1 MLARALSTII
11 DTPVQSMVIVDSKD
25 LYHSLSSRRN
35 PDEQSVRQ
43 DMNSMRFYFETV
55 IDVFGQIAGRANP
68 ADVGTKLDSPLTES
82 LVLNMATGI
91 LQTDLSGCELSRRD
105 RSYG

>member
-35 PDEQSVRQ
+35 PVEQSVRQ

-55 IDVFGQIAGRANP
+55 IDVFG
-68 ADVGTKLDSPLTES
+68 
-82 LVLNMATGI
+82 
-91 LQTDLSGCELSRRD
+91 
-105 RSYG
+105 